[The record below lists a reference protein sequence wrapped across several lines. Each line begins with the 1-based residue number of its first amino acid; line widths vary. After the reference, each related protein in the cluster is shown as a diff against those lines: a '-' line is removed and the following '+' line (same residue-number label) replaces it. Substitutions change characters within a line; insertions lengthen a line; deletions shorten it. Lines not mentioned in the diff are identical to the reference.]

1 MPPARLFIRVTLV
14 VVVIILGGMVC
25 HPRSVRAVPLSARPA
40 DVYARLLQAKQEV
53 ELLRRQA
60 RVRQAWPRVSKQPDR
75 YPRHVLQK
83 CYEVLEK
90 INRLRS
96 IEGMG
101 PITIPQYPTRR
112 ITPDEVLTAAKRM
125 LAELRLLTRGQEY
138 DSPSSPPPVPS
149 RTVGYGDN
157 YAMLQEISLALD
169 PVMGVRGFSP
179 DDVYAQSIRVLNNA
193 RFLRMSQNLSPDVH
207 PPPRGRGGRSNHA
220 LMASVSLLGKIA
232 RAEHNLWMKPCRVP
246 QVPRRRI
253 EPNEVYDSLQIVLA
267 ELQRIKYRLGL
278 ERHFPIPVVERGK
291 TPDDVIRN
299 LKWAKAL
306 LPEFSLKRPLIQYD
320 PASLSKTPDDVFR
333 VAKQINR
340 SLVRYRRLRGI
351 RVVPRAIIPMPG
363 RQPKHVYQKTLEC
376 LWKVNRLRKQL
387 GMGPTAMPE
396 FPLRRITP
404 NEVYDLA
411 VRLRAE
417 LGLIEQKTEGRST
430 PPRPKPVDQL
440 IRGKTPSDVYHLMW
454 RNLTLLDTVIGPQGY
469 TPNDVYRQSQRIIAE
484 FKILRR
490 HLQVDKPVA
499 MPPFKL
505 GKEPRNVL
513 KLTQKILRLL
523 RRIQKRAG
531 MSVVATVP
539 EEATSKVTPN
549 EVFNEV
555 GIILAELVALKVHLG
570 ITRSAP
576 DFPLPNDKTPSHVY
590 RNMEYARRLLATILE

>member
-1 MPPARLFIRVTLV
+1 MPPARLFIRAILV
-14 VVVIILGGMVC
+14 VVVIFLGAVVYS
-25 HPRSVRAVPLSARPA
+25 PRPARGEPFSARPA
-40 DVYARLLQAKQEV
+40 DVYACLLQAKKEV

-60 RVRQAWPRVSKQPDR
+60 RVRQRWPRVEKQPDR

-112 ITPDEVLTAAKRM
+112 ITPNEVLTAAKRM
-125 LAELRLLTRGQEY
+125 LAELRLLTRGQEHVSHPAP
-138 DSPSSPPPVPS
+138 SPRP
-149 RTVGYGDN
+149 RRRVGYGDN

-179 DDVYAQSIRVLNNA
+179 DDVFAQSIRVLNNA
-193 RFLRMSQNLSPDVH
+193 RFLRMSQNLSLDIPA
-207 PPPRGRGGRSNHA
+207 PPRGRGGRSNHA
-220 LMASVSLLGKIA
+220 LIAAVALLDKIA

-246 QVPRRRI
+246 PIPRRRI

-306 LPEFSLKRPLIQYD
+306 LPEFSIEQPLIQYD
-320 PASLSKTPDDVFR
+320 PATLSKTPDDVYR
-333 VAKQINR
+333 VAEQINR
-340 SLVRYRRLRGI
+340 ALVRYRRLRGI
-351 RVVPRAIIPMPG
+351 RVPPRDIIPMPG

-387 GMGPTAMPE
+387 GLGPTAIPD

-417 LGLIEQKTEGRST
+417 LGLIE
-430 PPRPKPVDQL
+430 
-440 IRGKTPSDVYHLMW
+440 
-454 RNLTLLDTVIGPQGY
+454 
-469 TPNDVYRQSQRIIAE
+469 
-484 FKILRR
+484 
-490 HLQVDKPVA
+490 
-499 MPPFKL
+499 
-505 GKEPRNVL
+505 
-513 KLTQKILRLL
+513 
-523 RRIQKRAG
+523 
-531 MSVVATVP
+531 
-539 EEATSKVTPN
+539 
-549 EVFNEV
+549 
-555 GIILAELVALKVHLG
+555 
-570 ITRSAP
+570 
-576 DFPLPNDKTPSHVY
+576 
-590 RNMEYARRLLATILE
+590 

>member
-1 MPPARLFIRVTLV
+1 MPEQRRTFLALIFMLGLLLWTLAGSPPP
-14 VVVIILGGMVC
+14 L
-25 HPRSVRAVPLSARPA
+25 RAELVSARPA
-40 DVYARLLQAKQEV
+40 DVYARLLLAKQEV
-53 ELLRRQA
+53 ELLRREA
-60 RVRQAWPRVSKQPDR
+60 RVRQPWPRVQKQPDR

-90 INRLRS
+90 INRLRN

-101 PITIPQYPTRR
+101 PITIPQYPTRK
-112 ITPDEVLTAAKRM
+112 ITPNEVLTAAKRM
-125 LAELRLLTRGQEY
+125 LAELRLLTRRKGHAQNQAA
-138 DSPSSPPPVPS
+138 PRAPS
-149 RTVGYGDN
+149 RPVGYADN

-179 DDVYAQSIRVLNNA
+179 DDVYAQSIRVLNNT
-193 RFLRMSQNLSPDVH
+193 RFLRMSQNLSLDVA

-220 LMASVSLLGKIA
+220 LLAAVALLAKIA

-246 QVPRRRI
+246 KIPRRRI

-278 ERHFPIPVVERGK
+278 ERHFPIPAVQRGK

-299 LKWAKAL
+299 LKWATAL
-306 LPEFSLKRPLIQYD
+306 LPEFSIKRPLIQYD
-320 PASLSKTPDDVFR
+320 PATLSKTPNDVFL
-333 VAKQINR
+333 VAEQINR
-340 SLVRYRRLRGI
+340 FLVRYRRLRGI
-351 RVVPRAIIPMPG
+351 RVPPRDIIPMPG

-417 LGLIEQKTEGRST
+417 LFLIEQKTEGKTS
-430 PPRPKPVDQL
+430 PPRPTPLDHLVRD
-440 IRGKTPSDVYHLMW
+440 KTPSDVYHMMW
-454 RNLTLLDTVIGPQGY
+454 QNLTLLDTVIGPQGY

-490 HLQVDKPVA
+490 HLQVKRPVEKP
-499 MPPFKL
+499 PLKL
-505 GKEPRNVL
+505 GKEPRHVL
-513 KLTQKILRLL
+513 RVTQKILRLL

-539 EEATSKVTPN
+539 EAITAKVTPN

-570 ITRSAP
+570 ITSSAP
-576 DFPLPNDKTPSHVY
+576 DFPLPTDKTPSHVY